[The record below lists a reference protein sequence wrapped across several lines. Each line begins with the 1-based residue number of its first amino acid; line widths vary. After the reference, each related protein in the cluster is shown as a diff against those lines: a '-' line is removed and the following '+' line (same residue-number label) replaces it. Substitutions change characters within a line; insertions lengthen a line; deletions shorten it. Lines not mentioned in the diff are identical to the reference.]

1 MVMLERREELA
12 AALERFA
19 SECRQGLEASA

>member
-19 SECRQGLEASA
+19 SLCRKSLEASA